1 MTSYVTCHLFRILH
15 KGLEA
20 RVVLWPECRREGQL
34 GCMRA
39 EAERQDSCPYLVGN
53 FQLSKKMNKKA

>member
-34 GCMRA
+34 GCMKA
-39 EAERQDSCPYLVGN
+39 EVEMQDSCPYLVGK
-53 FQLSKKMNKKA
+53 LSQNRIK